1 MKKRYAAGDEVAEGP
16 NKNIDDDTRERAME
30 YIRRNAEREEGERG
44 APAKPAAKPAAKSSP
59 APSIKPARPS
69 YSGEMSSEDLAKIKG
84 REQSSESSK
93 DVPPLPSGKEKPYE
107 PGRMERMAR
116 SVFPSTSFP
125 GKGPESSMSAGMV
138 GLPAAARGA
147 AKIVGPLASSARD
160 GWRAGEMEKAAAR
173 SEARYPR
180 QRREEDR
187 MEGEGPVRTVP
198 PKLPKSA
205 TVSKRS
211 RSRAEDRMAEEGGP
225 NFKRGGG
232 VKKYAGGG
240 MVSASRRADGIAQRG
255 KTKGRIY

>member
-93 DVPPLPSGKEKPYE
+93 DVPPLPSGKENRTNPVVWSVWLGRCFRVLRSPAKGRRVRCLLVWLACPLRLGARLKLLARLLLLRVMAGVLARWRKP
-107 PGRMERMAR
+107 PPVAKRATRA
-116 SVFPSTSFP
+116 
-125 GKGPESSMSAGMV
+125 SAGKKTV
-138 GLPAAARGA
+138 WKAKARLGPFRLNCQRALLSVNARGRVRKTGWPKKA
-147 AKIVGPLASSARD
+147 VPTSSA
-160 GWRAGEMEKAAAR
+160 A
-173 SEARYPR
+173 
-180 QRREEDR
+180 
-187 MEGEGPVRTVP
+187 
-198 PKLPKSA
+198 
-205 TVSKRS
+205 
-211 RSRAEDRMAEEGGP
+211 
-225 NFKRGGG
+225 G